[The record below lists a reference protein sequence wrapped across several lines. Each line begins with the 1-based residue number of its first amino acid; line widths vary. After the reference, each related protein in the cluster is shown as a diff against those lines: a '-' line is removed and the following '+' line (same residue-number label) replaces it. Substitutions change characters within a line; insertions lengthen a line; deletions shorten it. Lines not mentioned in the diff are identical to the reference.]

1 MLRKDSYLWSV
12 IFAGITLFSC
22 GNIWASQGA
31 RGKVSMQGSI
41 IDSACAI
48 DTGSLY
54 QSIEMPPLPVAQLM
68 RDGKGPEVPFSIH
81 LINCTLQHHNP
92 ALPDWYA
99 FQVTF
104 DGLTTYSGLF
114 GVQGQARGIGL
125 QITDAFGE
133 IAEPGNPMD
142 THILEAGA
150 TEMKYTLRL
159 AGNHEHLHA
168 GDYSSIIRF
177 KLDYF

>member
-1 MLRKDSYLWSV
+1 MLRKDIYLWSG
-12 IFAGITLFSC
+12 IFAGIILFFC
-22 GNIWASQGA
+22 GNTWASQGA
-31 RGKVSMQGSI
+31 RGRVSMQGSI
-41 IDSACAI
+41 IDTACAI

-54 QSIEMPPLPVAQLM
+54 QSIEMPPLPIAQIL
-68 RDGKGPEVPFSIH
+68 RDGRGPEVPFSIR
-81 LINCTLQHHNP
+81 LINCTLQHQNP

-104 DGLTTYSGLF
+104 DGSTTSRGLF
-114 GVQGQARGIGL
+114 GIQGQARGIGL
-125 QITDAFGE
+125 QIADAFGE
-133 IAEPGNPMD
+133 IAEPGNPMNM
-142 THILEAGA
+142 HILEAGA

-159 AGNHEHLHA
+159 EGNHEHLHA